1 VFDRQTETSVY
12 IQYSGSTSNRAPG
25 PVARI
30 LAAIVAAAVL
40 VVAFVL
46 GFVFLISAV
55 IALVVIGGVMSYR
68 MRKYKSKGP
77 GMRSGPVPGQP
88 SGQTL
93 EGEWQEVAPGRDDPG
108 SPRGPGPQ

>member
-1 VFDRQTETSVY
+1 MFDSQTETSVY

-30 LAAIVAAAVL
+30 LAAVVAAAVL

-46 GFVFLISAV
+46 GFVFLISAM
-55 IALVVIGGVMSYR
+55 IALVVIGSVMSYR
-68 MRKYKSKGP
+68 MRKYKPKGP
-77 GMRSGPVPGQP
+77 GPARGHAPGRP

-93 EGEWQEVAPGRDDPG
+93 EGEFQEVAPGRDDSRSPG
-108 SPRGPGPQ
+108 GPESQ

>member
-1 VFDRQTETSVY
+1 MNDRQTETSVY

-25 PVARI
+25 PIARI
-30 LAAIVAAAVL
+30 VAAVIAAAVL

-55 IALVVIGGVMSYR
+55 IALLIIGGVMSYR
-68 MRKYKSKGP
+68 LRKYRPKGP
-77 GMRSGPVPGQP
+77 GPARGPASGGP

-93 EGEWQEVAPGRDDPG
+93 EGEWQEVRPGRDGPG
-108 SPRGPGPQ
+108 SSGGPQSQ